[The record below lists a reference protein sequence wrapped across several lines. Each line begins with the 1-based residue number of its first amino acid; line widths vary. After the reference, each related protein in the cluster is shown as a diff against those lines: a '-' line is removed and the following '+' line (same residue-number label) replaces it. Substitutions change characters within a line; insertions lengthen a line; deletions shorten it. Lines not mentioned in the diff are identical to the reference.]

1 MWKTVLTFPSG
12 PRVTLNPSFRDDRH
26 HQWIWSWNVKELLII
41 IGIVVLGTQLVR
53 TYDAMEEP
61 VASKA
66 LRLSAAEF
74 PDRK

>member
-1 MWKTVLTFPSG
+1 M
-12 PRVTLNPSFRDDRH
+12 
-26 HQWIWSWNVKELLII
+26 KELLII

-66 LRLSAAEF
+66 LRLSTAAF
-74 PDRK
+74 PEGK